1 MLINSNSIYSMIAPE
16 VITLSNSHGM
26 TLQVSNYGAC
36 IMSLKVPGKDG
47 RSVDVVV
54 GLPSALEYT
63 KTDYLKKNLCFGSS
77 IGRYAGRI
85 SQKAIKIEGKTYP
98 IYHKD
103 GVHLHGGKEG
113 FHNKLWIVDDAVYGK
128 NPYVTLSYLSPHLE
142 EGYPGNLKATVTYR
156 LTEDNGLKIAYTAQT
171 DKTTPVNLTNHS
183 YFNLNGKGSVLDHRM
198 MVVSEKYLEVDTQLI
213 PTGRVLNSEH
223 TRFDFRATSQIG
235 RSDFEGLDDTFVLNN
250 SHLKAS
256 LSSVKTGIQM
266 EVYTNQ
272 PAMVIYT
279 PKGSRFTDLSFKDG
293 VTYSE
298 FPAICFE
305 TQNFP
310 DAPNHGD
317 FPSSLLNPGETY
329 RNETLFKFS
338 LINVDIK

>member
-1 MLINSNSIYSMIAPE
+1 MLINSNSAYSMITPE
-16 VITLSNSHGM
+16 VITLTNSHGM

-36 IMSLKVPGKDG
+36 IIGLSVPDKNGG
-47 RSVDVVV
+47 SVDVVV

-63 KTDYLKKNLCFGSS
+63 KANYLKKNLCLGSS

-85 SQKAIKIEGKTYP
+85 SQKAIRIEGKTYP
-98 IYHKD
+98 LYHND

-113 FHNKLWIVDDAVYGK
+113 FHKKLWIVDDAVYGE
-128 NPYVTLSYLSPHLE
+128 NPYVTMSYLSPHLE
-142 EGYPGNLKATVTYR
+142 EGYPGNLRVTVTYR
-156 LTEDNGLKIAYTAQT
+156 LTETNVLKIAYTAQT

-183 YFNLNGKGSVLDHRM
+183 YFNLNGKGSVLDHQLM
-198 MVVSEKYLEVDTQLI
+198 IDSEKYLEVDTRLI
-213 PTGRVLNSEH
+213 PTGRVLNSKH
-223 TRFDFRATSQIG
+223 TRFDFMATSQIG
-235 RSDFEGLDDTFVLNN
+235 RSDFKGLDDTLVLNDG
-250 SHLKAS
+250 HLNAS
-256 LSSVKTGIQM
+256 LSSAKTGIQM
-266 EVYTNQ
+266 EVYSNQ

-279 PKGSRFTDLSFKDG
+279 PKDSRFTGFSFKNG

-305 TQNFP
+305 TQNYP

-317 FPSSLLNPGETY
+317 FPSSLLKPGETY
-329 RNETLFKFS
+329 CNETLFKFS